1 MALRILNKRLLKG
14 SEMGKKYILKV
25 NCKDEKRAESAA
37 RDFIESTGQDPDD
50 FNYIVRKVKFYTFE
64 IITERIKR

>member
-1 MALRILNKRLLKG
+1 
-14 SEMGKKYILKV
+14 MGKKYILKV